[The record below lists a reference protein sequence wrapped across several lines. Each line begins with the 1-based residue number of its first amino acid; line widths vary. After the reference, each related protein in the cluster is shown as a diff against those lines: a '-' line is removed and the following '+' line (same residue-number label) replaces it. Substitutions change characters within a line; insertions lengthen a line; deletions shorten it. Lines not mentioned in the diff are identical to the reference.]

1 MRCRWIWVATIVV
14 SLLLLLACG
23 GPETDATVVGSPSSS
38 NGPTATTDGTATSDP
53 AATDPPRAG
62 SDPGRLTFRPVLV
75 SAVPCEAPEGEPGA
89 TGTTAPAPTGRGE
102 VLPLADPDLP
112 GACVEV
118 GPADLDG
125 TAIATAE
132 AAPSA
137 AVDGGWEVVVTVA
150 EEAQCRANAVF
161 NACADAAPECPG
173 VPGGRDQGQL
183 AIVLDD
189 EVVSAPAVNSRDL
202 ADDEFVISGGGASG
216 FTQGEAED
224 LVATLGG

>member
-14 SLLLLLACG
+14 
-23 GPETDATVVGSPSSS
+23 
-38 NGPTATTDGTATSDP
+38 
-53 AATDPPRAG
+53 
-62 SDPGRLTFRPVLV
+62 
-75 SAVPCEAPEGEPGA
+75 
-89 TGTTAPAPTGRGE
+89 
-102 VLPLADPDLP
+102 
-112 GACVEV
+112 
-118 GPADLDG
+118 
-125 TAIATAE
+125 
-132 AAPSA
+132 
-137 AVDGGWEVVVTVA
+137 
-150 EEAQCRANAVF
+150 EAQDRANAVF

-202 ADDEFVISGGGASG
+202 ADDEFVISGGAASG